1 MNALPSGGPD
11 HESAPEPVTG
21 PVTGP
26 VTSPFP
32 ELFRGL
38 FDDAAVFPPG
48 NLAVA
53 DAVPAHRRHRAAWY
67 AEAVGPLLCGAGR
80 LGELAAAVTNSPAV
94 AGTSASHGD
103 TSGGVAGADGSV
115 AAEDRPLKVG
125 LVLPGGSTE
134 LAPALAAAAPFELAG
149 VELATRDAAEAVAA
163 LDRLLPPDIP
173 AAVELPRELLRGD
186 GLDAALDVLVD
197 SPYRA
202 KFRTGGLV
210 AEAFPS
216 EDELAAF
223 LVGCARR
230 GLPYKCTAGLH
241 NAVRHTDPETGFE
254 HHGFLNV
261 LLAAQETDLAAA
273 AAVLAERDGEVLA
286 KAARAL
292 TDRQVVMIRN
302 SFTAFGTCSI
312 AEPLGDLAELGLLSS
327 PSPLHQEDR

>member
-1 MNALPSGGPD
+1 MSALASGG
-11 HESAPEPVTG
+11 VI
-21 PVTGP
+21 
-26 VTSPFP
+26 P
-32 ELFRGL
+32 ELFREL

-48 NLAVA
+48 NLPVVE
-53 DAVPAHRRHRAAWY
+53 AVPAHRAHRSAWY

-80 LGELAAAVTNSPAV
+80 LGELAAAVANSPTTVGSEATSTPAAGEDTAAGTTGAGGSVV
-94 AGTSASHGD
+94 AG
-103 TSGGVAGADGSV
+103 
-115 AAEDRPLKVG
+115 DRPLRVG

-163 LDRLLPPDIP
+163 LDRLLPPDVP

-186 GLDAALDVLVD
+186 GLDAVLDVLVD

-210 AEAFPS
+210 AEAFPD
-216 EDELAAF
+216 EEELAAF
-223 LVGCARR
+223 LTGCAQR

-261 LLAAQETDLAAA
+261 LLAAQETDRAAA

-286 KAARAL
+286 KAVRLL
-292 TDRQVVMIRN
+292 TDRQITVIRN

-312 AEPLGDLAELGLLSS
+312 AEPLGDLAALGLLSS

>member
-1 MNALPSGGPD
+1 MSAPDTGGAL
-11 HESAPEPVTG
+11 PEPVSAPLPAPG
-21 PVTGP
+21 PAAI
-26 VTSPFP
+26 P

-48 NLAVA
+48 NLPVA
-53 DAVPAHRRHRAAWY
+53 EAVPAHRAHRAAWY
-67 AEAVGPLLCGAGR
+67 AEAVGPFLCGAGR
-80 LGELAAAVTNSPAV
+80 LGELAAVVADTAAAVGTPAEA
-94 AGTSASHGD
+94 AGGS
-103 TSGGVAGADGSV
+103 AGADD
-115 AAEDRPLKVG
+115 AAAAGDRPLKVG
-125 LVLPGGSTE
+125 LVLPGGSAE
-134 LAPALAAAAPFELAG
+134 LAPALAAAASFELAG
-149 VELATRDAAEAVAA
+149 VELAVRDAAEAVAA
-163 LDRLLPPDIP
+163 LDRLLPPHVP

-186 GLDAALDVLVD
+186 GLDAVLDALVD

-210 AEAFPS
+210 AEAFPD

-223 LVGCARR
+223 LTGCARR

-261 LLAAQETDLAAA
+261 LLAAQETDRAAA

-286 KAARAL
+286 KAVREL
-292 TDRQVVMIRN
+292 TEHQITVIRN

-312 AEPLGDLAELGLLSS
+312 AEPLGDLAALGLLSS